1 MGDSVVAVSSL
12 EDWFRQ
18 SIGGALEKRHVA
30 AEAHTE
36 HYMVRLATD
45 FARSENLYEYTH
57 DGGYGLRPL
66 ARMLTDAFEAST
78 LELRQQ
84 ILQRLGDVAL
94 FIAGFFADSLSHKSV
109 DVDYYSHMGEAA
121 YGSLAE
127 MPARTLRETA
137 LNGVFVELARKF
149 GEFVDVLNEVAQQA
163 TVSGEQDIFRLYE
176 LWVRTGSRRAAEKLR
191 ELGVQPSE
199 SVRVRYMH

>member
-1 MGDSVVAVSSL
+1 MGETVVAVSNL

-45 FARSENLYEYTH
+45 FARSENLYEYSH
-57 DGGYGLRPL
+57 DGGYGLKPL
-66 ARMLTDAFEAST
+66 ARMLTEALEATSA
-78 LELRQQ
+78 ELRQQ
-84 ILQRLGDVAL
+84 TLQRLGDVAL

-121 YGSLAE
+121 YSTLAE
-127 MPARTLRETA
+127 LPARSMREVA
-137 LNGVFVELARKF
+137 LNAVFVELARKF

-163 TVSGEQDIFRLYE
+163 QVTAERDIFRLYE
-176 LWVRTGSRRAAEKLR
+176 LWVRTGSRRAADKLR
-191 ELGVQPSE
+191 ELGVQPAE
-199 SVRVRYMH
+199 STRTRFTH

>member
-57 DGGYGLRPL
+57 NRGYGLKPL

-78 LELRQQ
+78 AELRQQ
-84 ILQRLGDVAL
+84 TLRRLGDVAL
-94 FIAGFFADSLSHKSV
+94 FIAGFFADSLRHKSV
-109 DVDYYSHMGEAA
+109 DMDYYSRMGEAA

-127 MPARTLRETA
+127 MPARTLRENA
-137 LNGVFVELARKF
+137 LNAVFIELARKF
-149 GEFVDVLNEVAQQA
+149 SEFVDVLNEVAQQ
-163 TVSGEQDIFRLYE
+163 TKVSGEQDIFRLYE
-176 LWVRTGSRRAAEKLR
+176 LWVRTGSRRAADKLR
-191 ELGVQPSE
+191 ELGVQPAE
-199 SVRVRYMH
+199 SIRVRYMH